1 LCPSYFLLIKAW
13 TEIGCGLGLLVA
25 FGVGAVLGRA
35 VVAEAGGAVATV
47 EVAAGAGDGD
57 VFGSAALHAI
67 STRAAGSTHS
77 TFI

>member
-1 LCPSYFLLIKAW
+1 LIKAW

-25 FGVGAVLGRA
+25 LGVGAVLGRA
-35 VVAEAGGAVATV
+35 VVAEAGAVVATV
-47 EVAAGAGDGD
+47 EVAVGAGDGD

-67 STRAAGSTHS
+67 STRATGSTDG

>member
-1 LCPSYFLLIKAW
+1 LIKAW

-25 FGVGAVLGRA
+25 LGVGAVLGRA
-35 VVAEAGGAVATV
+35 VVAEAGGVVATV
-47 EVAAGAGDGD
+47 EVAVGAGDGD

-67 STRAAGSTHS
+67 SARAAGSTDS